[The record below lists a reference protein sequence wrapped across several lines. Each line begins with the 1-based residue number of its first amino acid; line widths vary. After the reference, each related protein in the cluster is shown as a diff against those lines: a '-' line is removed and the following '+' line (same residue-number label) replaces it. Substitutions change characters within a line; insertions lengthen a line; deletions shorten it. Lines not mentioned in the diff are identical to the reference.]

1 MQNLNSIF
9 VRIKE
14 NVSAEEVAGYY
25 GLHIKK
31 HMAVCPFHSD
41 KNPSLKL
48 GKRFYCFACGAK
60 GDVIDYVSK
69 FFNIS
74 SKEAAIKIGNDFG
87 IPVNEPLSEEVKK
100 QIIERKIAYQKRM
113 NQENSQ
119 KHFFIIV
126 SDYYHMLKKQIFIYS
141 PSSPDEE
148 MNDLFVRAV
157 HEIPFVEYIMD
168 CYLEGTFE
176 ERNELI
182 QEYKGELTDYEKRVK
197 ECQGRTKF

>member
-1 MQNLNSIF
+1 MQEQNSIF
-9 VRIKE
+9 VRVKE

-25 GLHIKK
+25 GLHIQK

-48 GKRFYCFACGAK
+48 GKRFFCFACGAK

-69 FFNIS
+69 LYNIS
-74 SKEAAIKIGNDFG
+74 PKEAAIKIGNDFG

-100 QIIERKIAYQKRM
+100 QISERKIAYQKRM
-113 NQENSQ
+113 NQENEQ

-126 SDYYHMLKKQIFIYS
+126 SDYYHMLKERIFIYS

-148 MNDLFVRAV
+148 MNDLFVQAV
-157 HEIPFVEYIMD
+157 HEIPFVEYMMD

-182 QEYKGELTDYEKRVK
+182 QLYKGELTEYEKRVK
-197 ECQGRTKF
+197 ECQGRTEI